1 MALWFFNIKLKM
13 QAEQH
18 QKMDER
24 SFLISLL
31 VNQVVECEY

>member
-18 QKMDER
+18 HKMDER
-24 SFLISLL
+24 RFLISLL